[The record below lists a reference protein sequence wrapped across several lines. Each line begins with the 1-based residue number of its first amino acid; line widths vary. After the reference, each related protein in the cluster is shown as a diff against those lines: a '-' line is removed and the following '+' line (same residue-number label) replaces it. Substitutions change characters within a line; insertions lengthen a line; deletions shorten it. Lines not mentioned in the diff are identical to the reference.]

1 MVAAAAVLFLLI
13 GPLCFATVGWRH
25 AQGAAHPPAA
35 RWDPRQTLSSALLA
49 TVAFNLTFLIQE
61 LFLVLPKAL
70 SPGVRA
76 TLFHNNHSWTGDNP
90 LVGLF
95 QGTGALATLSCSL
108 ICAWLLQRRSERS
121 ATLTLF
127 LIWMVYDGVFQAL
140 PQVVLGAVYP
150 QNDVGMAM
158 DYLGLSGGAKTA
170 TALAALACIPLC
182 AWWLTR
188 HFLGIAP
195 DSGQLADVRA
205 RNGVVF
211 RLVTLP
217 ALIAI
222 PLIIPFR
229 VPRELIEVVAPPVV
243 VNLIGTLWIQA
254 LAWRGRAVRAPDT
267 AELSIAYP
275 LAALVALLLLFQLCL
290 RRGIAFY

>member
-13 GPLCFATVGWRH
+13 GPLCFATVGLRH
-25 AQGAAHPPAA
+25 ADGAAHPLAG
-35 RWDPRQTLSSALLA
+35 RWNPQQTLSSALLCA
-49 TVAFNLTFLIQE
+49 LAFNLTFLIQE

-70 SPGVRA
+70 TPGVRA

-90 LVGLF
+90 LVSLF
-95 QGTGALATLSCSL
+95 QGTGALAILISSL
-108 ICAWLLQRRSERS
+108 ACAWLLERRAERS
-121 ATLTLF
+121 ATATLF

-140 PQVVLGAVYP
+140 PQVVLGAVSP

-158 DYLGLSGGAKTA
+158 DYLRLSAGAKTA
-170 TALAALACIPLC
+170 AALGALACIPLC

-188 HFLGIAP
+188 HFLGMAP
-195 DSGQLADVRA
+195 DSGQLAGVRA
-205 RNGVVF
+205 RNRFVF
-211 RLVTLP
+211 QLVTLP

-222 PLIIPFR
+222 PVIIPFR
-229 VPRELIEVVAPPVV
+229 LPRGLIEVVAPPVV
-243 VNLIGTLWIQA
+243 VNLIGALWIQG
-254 LAWRGRAVRAPDT
+254 LAWRGRAARAPDT

-275 LAALVALLLLFQLCL
+275 LAALIAVLLLFQLCL